1 MSEAWEHFE
10 WNASKRLRS
19 TWAAAAGADRLL
31 VLFNALERCFPQ
43 RIAYF
48 TVISLYFV
56 NVMNWKSSA
65 HLHFAKTS
73 ELLLLQKTNH
83 LHGAHQRKKKNNVFF
98 SNTHWPNLKGTH
110 FIQYFLQP
118 PFASLWKC
126 LIRLEKTSSLLPFFS
141 FREFLFC
148 EGQQSFAAH
157 QKYILWFYSLR

>member
-1 MSEAWEHFE
+1 MFSPAHSIFYCYK
-10 WNASKRLRS
+10 S
-19 TWAAAAGADRLL
+19 
-31 VLFNALERCFPQ
+31 VLCKCYELKVKC
-43 RIAYF
+43 
-48 TVISLYFV
+48 T
-56 NVMNWKSSA
+56 
-65 HLHFAKTS
+65 FAFCKTS

-157 QKYILWFYSLR
+157 QKYILWFYSLRWMELLGPTVSIPKCPVVFLFLYNYAVDPF